1 MKFATALTL
10 CLLALT
16 AAAPSALAQYGGGPD
31 RGPQGRGDS
40 GGMPGGS
47 WVATCRRPQMNGP
60 ILLAQCEDAR
70 GRVRDSSIDIRSCAT
85 ANVANRDGGLVCESL
100 PGRGGNGLPAGSWT
114 YTCRGGQMQGPI
126 VNAECRDAGGRW
138 RGSSI
143 DIRTCASNRL
153 ANRDGG
159 LICE

>member
-10 CLLALT
+10 SLLTLST
-16 AAAPSALAQYGGGPD
+16 AAPSAFAQYGGGYD

-40 GGMPGGS
+40 GGLPGGS

-60 ILLAQCEDAR
+60 TLMAQCQDAR
-70 GRVRDSSIDIRSCAT
+70 GRERDSSIDIRSCAT
-85 ANVANRDGGLVCESL
+85 ANVANRDGGLVCESA
-100 PGRGGNGLPAGSWT
+100 PGRGNGLPAGSWT

-126 VNAECRDAGGRW
+126 VNAECRDGGGRW